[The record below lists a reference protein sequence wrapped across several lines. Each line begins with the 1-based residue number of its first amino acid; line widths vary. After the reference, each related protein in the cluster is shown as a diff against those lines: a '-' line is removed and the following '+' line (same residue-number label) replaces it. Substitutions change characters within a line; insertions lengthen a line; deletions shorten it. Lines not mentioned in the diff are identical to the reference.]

1 MDMDNRRNSPRRRT
15 FLGAH
20 VKRPG
25 GTPLA
30 DCIVRD
36 LSKTG
41 ARLHVTQPIV
51 LPGEIELEITKT
63 GERFRAQVVWSTR
76 DSFGVRFS
84 TEDLTAEARPAEPGD
99 RSVQDILDAARAEIA
114 ALVGVRP
121 STISLRLEVPENI
134 VQQRA

>member
-1 MDMDNRRNSPRRRT
+1 MDDERRTSPRRRT

-20 VKRPG
+20 VKHPSG
-25 GTPLA
+25 SPLA

-41 ARLHVTQPIV
+41 ARLFVAQPIV
-51 LPGEIELEITKT
+51 LPGQNALEITKT
-63 GERFRAQVVWSTR
+63 GGRFRADVVWSTR

-84 TEDLTAEARPAEPGD
+84 AEGHDADSRPPQATD
-99 RSVQDILDAARAEIA
+99 RSVQDILDAARTEIA

-121 STISLRLEVPENI
+121 STISLRLEVPEI
-134 VQQRA
+134 GTQRAQG